1 MRKIIS
7 LLLLA
12 VAMLCLDACGDDHSK
27 AFQALDKEANELQA
41 KIEETNDCDE
51 LSLFSFRI
59 LGLKG
64 DVENLQTDE
73 TVKEGEIDALNETV
87 NRIEALWNGKIATL
101 DCKEPTAEESELD
114 TTAEDDFTDY
124 DNL

>member
-1 MRKIIS
+1 MRKLTS

-12 VAMLCLDACGDDHSK
+12 VAMLGLNACGDDHSK

-41 KIEETNDCDE
+41 KIEETNDCDD
-51 LSLFSFRI
+51 LRLFSFSI

-73 TVKEGEIDALNETV
+73 TVKEGEIDVLNETV
-87 NRIEALWNGKIATL
+87 DRIEALWNGKIATL
-101 DCKEPTAEESELD
+101 DCKEPTTEESELD
-114 TTAEDDFTDY
+114 TTAEDDFTD
-124 DNL
+124 DDIL

>member
-1 MRKIIS
+1 
-7 LLLLA
+7 LA

-51 LSLFSFRI
+51 LRLFSFSI

>member
-12 VAMLCLDACGDDHSK
+12 VAMIGLYGCGDDHSK

-41 KIEETNDCDE
+41 KIEETTDCDE
-51 LSLFSFRI
+51 LRLFSFSI

-73 TVKEGEIDALNETV
+73 TVKEGEIDALKETV
-87 NRIEALWNGKIATL
+87 DRIEALWNGKIASL
-101 DCKEPTAEESELD
+101 DCKEPTTEESELD
-114 TTAEDDFTDY
+114 TTAEDDFTEY
-124 DNL
+124 DIL

>member
-1 MRKIIS
+1 MRKLAS
-7 LLLLA
+7 LLFLA
-12 VAMLCLDACGDDHSK
+12 AAMMCLHACGDDHSK
-27 AFQALDKEANELQA
+27 TFQTMEKQVNELQA

-51 LSLFSFRI
+51 LRLFSFSI

-73 TVKEGEIDALNETV
+73 TVSEDEIKTLKAAADS
-87 NRIEALWNGKIATL
+87 IEAFWNKKIVSM
-101 DCKEPTAEESELD
+101 DCKEPTEEESELD

-124 DNL
+124 DIL